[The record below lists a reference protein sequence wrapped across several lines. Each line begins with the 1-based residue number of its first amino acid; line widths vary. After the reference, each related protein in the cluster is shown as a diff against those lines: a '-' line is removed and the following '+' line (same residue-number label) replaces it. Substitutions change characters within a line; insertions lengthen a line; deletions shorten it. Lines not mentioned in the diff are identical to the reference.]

1 MKWIKRL
8 AYFFGILYA
17 LVCVV
22 LYFQQERIIF
32 NPTVLEDSFQFWE
45 GKEVYVPVEDDVNLH
60 AIWLQQP
67 DAHGVVLYWHGNRGS
82 NRRCLRQAENLA
94 GLGYDVF
101 MPDYRGYG
109 KSDGKISSEE
119 QLFTDAQQV
128 YDWLKQHYSEDQIV
142 VLGYSLGSGVAT
154 YLATTNQ
161 PQHLCLVAPYRSM
174 VEMKNLILPIV
185 PSFLV
190 KYPLRNDQRLAD
202 VKVPVTLF
210 HGTRDEL
217 IPFEHSI
224 FLQKLLP
231 LSAQLVSLDG
241 DGHRRAIFSSV
252 LRQKL
257 QQIINNNISAAF

>member
-1 MKWIKRL
+1 MKRL

-17 LVCVV
+17 LVCLV

-32 NPTVLEDSFQFWE
+32 NPTTLEASFQFWE
-45 GKEVYVPVEDDVNLH
+45 GEEVYVPVEDQVRLH
-60 AIWLQQP
+60 ALWLKQP
-67 DAHGVVLYWHGNRGS
+67 DTRGVVLYWHGNRGS

-109 KSDGKISSEE
+109 KSDGHISSEK
-119 QLFTDAQQV
+119 QLFADAQEV
-128 YDWLKQHYSEDQIV
+128 YDWLKKHYSENQII

-154 YLATTNQ
+154 YLATMNQ

-190 KYPLRNDQRLAD
+190 KYPLRNDRRLAE

-217 IPFEHSI
+217 IPFEHSV

-231 LSAQLVSLDG
+231 QTAELVSLEG
-241 DGHRRAIFSSV
+241 KGHRGAIFSSV
-252 LRQKL
+252 LRQEL
-257 QQIINNNISAAF
+257 QHIIGNKVSAAF

>member
-1 MKWIKRL
+1 MKRL

-17 LVCVV
+17 LVCLV

-32 NPTVLEDSFQFWE
+32 NPTTLEASFQFWE
-45 GKEVYVPVEDDVNLH
+45 GEEVYVPVEDQVRLH
-60 AIWLQQP
+60 ALWLKQP
-67 DAHGVVLYWHGNRGS
+67 DTRGVVLYWHGNRGS

-109 KSDGKISSEE
+109 KSDGHISSEK
-119 QLFTDAQQV
+119 QLFADAQEV
-128 YDWLKQHYSEDQIV
+128 YDWLKKHYAENQII

-154 YLATTNQ
+154 YLATMNQ

-190 KYPLRNDQRLAD
+190 KYPLRNDRRLAE

-217 IPFEHSI
+217 IPFEHSV

-231 LSAQLVSLDG
+231 QTAELVSLEG
-241 DGHRRAIFSSV
+241 KGHRGAIFSSV
-252 LRQKL
+252 LRQEL
-257 QQIINNNISAAF
+257 QHIIGNKVSAAF